1 MVSYLRNIVFGV
13 VSGKRLIYRDF
24 LEECDREDLE
34 QCVERSVEGEALL
47 DDGDEDVD
55 RDGDPDL
62 GLHGIFGCPEEPFDP
77 QMLLDPFEEQFDLPA
92 TFVER
97 ADGRRWQSELVGEE
111 NTSVLPVW
119 ASLRRMRRRC
129 SG

>member
-1 MVSYLRNIVFGV
+1 MIPLTGFFVVAARRRQRERMLGTVIAIKMMENRESTWYICGVTAVRLISEEIQLVSYLRSIVFGV
-13 VSGKRLIYRDF
+13 VSVKRLIHRNF

-34 QCVERSVEGEALL
+34 QCVERSVETEALL

-77 QMLLDPFEEQFDLPA
+77 
-92 TFVER
+92 
-97 ADGRRWQSELVGEE
+97 
-111 NTSVLPVW
+111 
-119 ASLRRMRRRC
+119 
-129 SG
+129 